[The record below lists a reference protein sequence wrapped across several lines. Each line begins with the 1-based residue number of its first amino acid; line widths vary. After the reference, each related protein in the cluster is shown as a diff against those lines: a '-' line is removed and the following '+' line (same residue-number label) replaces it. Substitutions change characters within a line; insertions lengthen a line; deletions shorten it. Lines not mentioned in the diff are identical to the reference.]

1 MNASREEILAIVRD
15 AVAEINE
22 LRSAAEQIGAAEDAV
37 LLGESGGLDSLGV
50 INLVSGIE
58 ERLAK
63 RYGAAITIPAAGE
76 TAAKGDPWRNVGA
89 LTDFLWELVK
99 SR

>member
-1 MNASREEILAIVRD
+1 MNSSREEILAIVRA

-22 LRSAAEQIGAAEDAV
+22 LRSGADQIGDAEDAV
-37 LLGESGGLDSLGV
+37 LLGEAGGLDSLGV

-63 RYGAAITIPAAGE
+63 RFGVNITIPAAE
-76 TAAKGDPWRNVGA
+76 PTATQADPWRNVGA
-89 LTDFLWELVK
+89 LTDFLWELVN